1 MDTIQ
6 VEALHK
12 DLSFTGDLLIDSTF
26 LLLPQ
31 TVQIQS
37 NLIDLLK
44 EWGFST
50 IQCDGNLSL
59 GGDIDLSQ
67 NNESEQVQ
75 NKEKIGVSLK
85 KAIENSKTAKIGNSD
100 QARMEMVESVFY
112 EYMNYVEEIFT
123 HYATHKEIDQ
133 NELSETIQELVMFV
147 KDHKRYILRINPN
160 PNEIKKNF
168 LIIHSIRTTVL
179 AIAIAQQLHL
189 PLSKIIEL
197 GVTCI
202 IHEIGMLRIPP
213 QLYMSTNKLT
223 IGERAQISKHTIF
236 GYTIVKDLDF
246 PLSIQLGVLEH
257 HEKENGLGYPRKLT
271 GDKISS
277 NAKIIAVA
285 CSYEAISSPRVFRE
299 GRSTFDAMVELIQN
313 KTQSYDNS
321 VLKALLYTVSL
332 YPIGTYVYLSN
343 RKVAIVVDTN
353 PDSPKYPVVQLLNE
367 KEKDGSPLQITTS
380 HEGIYIIRILSKN
393 ELNDILKIINK
404 NSNKENKIEEIQLAD
419 NENIKTE
426 EKINNSQ
433 NDDKIE
439 ELPLENE
446 EKNAEEN
453 QSTVENETKKS
464 SETENEK
471 QSPKVN
477 LSKTEDV
484 DISFFS

>member
-37 NLIDLLK
+37 NLVDLLK

-59 GGDIDLSQ
+59 GGDIALSQ

-453 QSTVENETKKS
+453 QSTVENETEKS